1 MGNVNF
7 SRETFQFYAD
17 VTKDFFL
24 ISSEHIEAKLSRK
37 NSRKNN
43 EKRLRLTWKHN
54 NTIQVTF
61 PFSTTFAE
69 KKSVTGICNI
79 LLTQNIENY
88 LFAEGIDF
96 LLNSM
101 RMH

>member
-43 EKRLRLTWKHN
+43 EKRLRLT
-54 NTIQVTF
+54 
-61 PFSTTFAE
+61 
-69 KKSVTGICNI
+69 
-79 LLTQNIENY
+79 
-88 LFAEGIDF
+88 
-96 LLNSM
+96 
-101 RMH
+101 